1 MGPNSQGGSMNNYL
15 LLVACFLLGILLRRS
30 GRLPDNAAAALNG
43 FVIHISLPALT
54 LTYVHGLK
62 LQTSLILPAMM
73 PWLMFGIGCGF
84 FWLAGRGFGFSR
96 QTTGGLMLTGGLA
109 NTSFIGLPMIEAFYG
124 PQFLGLGILI
134 DQLGSYFVLS
144 TLGILVASLY
154 SSGHGVNAKAV
165 IRKIVLFV
173 PFQAFILAFLL
184 MPFEY
189 PVWLDELLKRLG
201 ATLVP
206 LALVS
211 VGYQLQLS
219 HVRGKMQPMVVGLLF
234 KLVVGPALILHL
246 FAGMLRAQEQMLSV
260 TVFEAAMGPM
270 IGASIVAM
278 DHELDPPLITL
289 MVGIGIPLSF
299 LTVPA
304 WWHLLNFL

>member
-1 MGPNSQGGSMNNYL
+1 MAAPAHAPILSGIQK
-15 LLVACFLLGILLRRS
+15 AAILL
-30 GRLPDNAAAALNG
+30 
-43 FVIHISLPALT
+43 IS
-54 LTYVHGLK
+54 VG
-62 LQTSLILPAMM
+62 
-73 PWLMFGIGCGF
+73 
-84 FWLAGRGFGFSR
+84 
-96 QTTGGLMLTGGLA
+96 
-109 NTSFIGLPMIEAFYG
+109 
-124 PQFLGLGILI
+124 
-134 DQLGSYFVLS
+134 DQVS
-144 TLGILVASLY
+144 A
-154 SSGHGVNAKAV
+154 
-165 IRKIVLFV
+165 
-173 PFQAFILAFLL
+173 
-184 MPFEY
+184 
-189 PVWLDELLKRLG
+189 ELLKRLG